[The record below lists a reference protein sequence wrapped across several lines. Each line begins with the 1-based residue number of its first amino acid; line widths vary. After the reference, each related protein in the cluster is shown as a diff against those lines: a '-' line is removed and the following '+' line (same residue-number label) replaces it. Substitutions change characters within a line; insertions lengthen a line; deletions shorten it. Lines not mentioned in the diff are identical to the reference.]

1 MKVLL
6 LIPTAP
12 PSVSGN
18 ATTAARWAAGLAGTE
33 VDLRVVATD
42 GLDAPAVARA
52 VAEANPD
59 LLHVYHAWKVGRLL
73 ASDEASAERRR
84 GGVTP
89 PSAAAL
95 DVPWVVS
102 IPGTDLSADA
112 EIPER
117 RAFMRGVFDRARVLI
132 TPSRAQLDRFA
143 ELYPELA
150 PRVRIVPKGV
160 SLETAPY
167 HLRSHA
173 GAAAGDVLFFTP
185 AGIRPVKGIDIALEG
200 MGVAAGRDARIRW
213 AHAGPLLE
221 EPYGRPL
228 LERIA
233 GSPWA
238 SALGEIPPPRL
249 AAALRGADV
258 LLNASRAEGISNA
271 ILEGM
276 ACGLPILAS
285 DIPSNREVVEA
296 GVNGLLFRDPAD
308 LAEQAVRLA
317 ADPELRRRLGE
328 AGRRIA
334 AERFSW
340 EVERDALIRAYQDSM
355 RSGNGDPA

>member
-33 VDLRVVATD
+33 VDLRIVATD

-59 LLHVYHAWKVGRLL
+59 LLHVYHAWKVGR
-73 ASDEASAERRR
+73 
-84 GGVTP
+84 P
-89 PSAAAL
+89 AAAAPGAEK
-95 DVPWVVS
+95 VPWVVS
-102 IPGTDLSADA
+102 VPGTDLSLDA
-112 EIPER
+112 EIPGR
-117 RAFMRGVFDRARVLI
+117 RDFMRGIYARARVLI

-258 LLNASRAEGISNA
+258 LLNASLAEGISNA

-285 DIPSNREVVEA
+285 DIPGNREVVEE
-296 GVNGLLFRDPAD
+296 GVNGLLFQGPAE
-308 LAEQAVRLA
+308 LAEKALRLA

-340 EVERDALIRAYQDSM
+340 EGERDALVQAYRDAL
-355 RSGNGDPA
+355 RPNR